1 MTVLLLRLC
10 GPMQAWGTQSRFT
23 VRDTGLEPSKSGV
36 IGLLC
41 AIIGRPRRESV
52 DDMASLRMGVRVD
65 REGIMKREY
74 QTAGGGLFRG
84 EKYYVIR
91 ADGKPGGTVTSNR
104 YYLAD
109 ADFLV
114 GLEAVDDAGVILLHE
129 INDKLHEPNWQLS
142 LGRKACP
149 PSVPLH
155 LPNNESLKEN
165 RPLLDALISYPWP
178 RPGAPLPPEHKRP
191 DRLRFVLET
200 DYGVGSETRHDQPE
214 GAAFSTRRFLP
225 RSVKT
230 TFKDLE
236 REIPLRKEVP
246 HVPLPAN
253 S

>member
-41 AIIGRPRRESV
+41 AALGRPRSETV
-52 DDMASLRMGVRVD
+52 DDLAALRMGVRVD
-65 REGIMKREY
+65 REGVMKREY
-74 QTAGGGLFRG
+74 QTAGGGVFRG
-84 EKYYVIR
+84 EKYYVIT
-91 ADGKPGGTVTSNR
+91 AEGKPGGTVTSSR

-114 GLEAVDDAGVILLHE
+114 GLEARGDKGAALLRE
-129 INDKLHEPNWQLS
+129 INDKLHNPRWQLS

-149 PSVPLH
+149 PSVPVH
-155 LPNNESLKEN
+155 LPGDEGLVEDL
-165 RPLLDALISYPWP
+165 PLLDCLIAYPWP

-191 DRLRFVLET
+191 DQLRFVLET
-200 DYGVGSETRHDQPE
+200 DYGVGPETRYDQPE
-214 GAAFSTRRFLP
+214 GAAFATRRFLP
-225 RSVKT
+225 RSVET
-230 TFKDLE
+230 TFKKLGQE
-236 REIPLRKEVP
+236 VPIRKEAP
-246 HVPLPAN
+246 HVSLPAD